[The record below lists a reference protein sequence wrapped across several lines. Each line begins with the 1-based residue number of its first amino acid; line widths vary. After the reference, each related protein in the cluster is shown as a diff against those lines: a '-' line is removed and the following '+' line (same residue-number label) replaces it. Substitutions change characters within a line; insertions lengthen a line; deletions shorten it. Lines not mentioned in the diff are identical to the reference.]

1 MEAYLQ
7 RYERFALSQKWVEDK
22 RAIILNAFLKGKTLD
37 VYSRIPPE

>member
-22 RAIILNAFLKGKTLD
+22 WAIILDVFLKGKTLD
-37 VYSRIPPE
+37 VYSRIQHE